1 MHSVQTCTRPGGSTV
16 QGKVHEKKYKQ
27 MYKYTLTQRQVA
39 QVQGVRVKAQ
49 VKAQVQASIGYTV
62 QVQYKTWG

>member
-1 MHSVQTCTRPGGSTV
+1 MQSVQTFTRPGGSTV

-27 MYKYTLTQRQVA
+27 MYKYTLTQKQVA
-39 QVQGVRVKAQ
+39 QVHVVR

>member
-1 MHSVQTCTRPGGSTV
+1 MHSVQICTRPGGSTV
-16 QGKVHEKKYKQ
+16 QGKPHENKYKQ
-27 MYKYTLTQRQVA
+27 KYKYTLAQRQVA
-39 QVQGVRVKAQ
+39 QVQVVR

>member
-16 QGKVHEKKYKQ
+16 QGKVHEKRYKQ
-27 MYKYTLTQRQVA
+27 KYKYTLAQRQVA

-49 VKAQVQASIGYTV
+49 VRAHVQ
-62 QVQYKTWG
+62 